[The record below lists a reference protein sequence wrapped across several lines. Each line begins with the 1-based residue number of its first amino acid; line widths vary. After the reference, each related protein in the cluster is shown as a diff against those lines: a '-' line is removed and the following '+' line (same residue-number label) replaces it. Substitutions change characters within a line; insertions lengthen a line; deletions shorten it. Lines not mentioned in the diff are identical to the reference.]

1 MALITI
7 ETKINIDDYV
17 TELSDKELIIEIK
30 RRVKISGKTLNE
42 YVKKEPAKL
51 LLSPREEE
59 FERFN
64 KWIDQNTPNIRKIRN
79 QITFEEYI
87 RLTEKYNGE
96 QIRTILTSMG
106 NYKDAPKKY
115 VSVNLTLQK
124 WMKKEYG

>member
-7 ETKINIDDYV
+7 ETKVNIDDYI
-17 TELSDKELIIEIK
+17 TELSDKELVKEIK
-30 RRVKISGKTLNE
+30 RRARVANKTIEDFLC
-42 YVKKEPAKL
+42 KQPDKL
-51 LLSPREEE
+51 ILSPKEEE
-59 FERFN
+59 FGRFN
-64 KWIDQNTPNIRKIRN
+64 KWIDENVPNIRKIRS
-79 QITFEEYI
+79 QITLEEYC

>member
-17 TELSDKELIIEIK
+17 TELSDKELIREIK

-42 YVKKEPAKL
+42 YVNKEPNKL
-51 LLSPREEE
+51 ILSPREEE

-96 QIRTILTSMG
+96 QIRTILASMG

>member
-17 TELSDKELIIEIK
+17 TELSEKELIREIK

-42 YVKKEPAKL
+42 YVKKEPSKL

-79 QITFEEYI
+79 QITFEEYT

-96 QIRTILTSMG
+96 QIRAILTSMG

-124 WMKKEYG
+124 WIKKEYG

>member
-17 TELSDKELIIEIK
+17 TELSEKELIREIK
-30 RRVKISGKTLNE
+30 RRVKISGKTLE
-42 YVKKEPAKL
+42 EFVSKEANKL

>member
-17 TELSDKELIIEIK
+17 TEISDKELIREIK
-30 RRVKISGKTLNE
+30 RRVKISGKTLE
-42 YVKKEPAKL
+42 EFVGKEANKL
-51 LLSPREEE
+51 ILSPREEE

-96 QIRTILTSMG
+96 QIRTILTSIG

>member
-17 TELSDKELIIEIK
+17 TELSDKELIREIK

-42 YVKKEPAKL
+42 YVNKEPDKL
-51 LLSPREEE
+51 ILSPREEE

-64 KWIDQNTPNIRKIRN
+64 KWIDQNVPNIRKIRN

-96 QIRTILTSMG
+96 QIRTILASIG

>member
-17 TELSDKELIIEIK
+17 TELSDKELIREIK

-42 YVKKEPAKL
+42 YVNKEPDKL
-51 LLSPREEE
+51 ILSPREEE

-96 QIRTILTSMG
+96 QIRTILASMG

>member
-7 ETKINIDDYV
+7 ETKINIDDYI
-17 TELSDKELIIEIK
+17 TEISDKELIREIK
-30 RRVKISGKTLNE
+30 RRVRISGKTLNE
-42 YVKKEPAKL
+42 YINKEPDKL
-51 LLSPREEE
+51 ILSPREEE

-87 RLTEKYNGE
+87 RLTGKYNGE
-96 QIRTILTSMG
+96 QIRTILTSIG

-124 WMKKEYG
+124 WMKKEY

>member
-17 TELSDKELIIEIK
+17 TEISDKELIREIK

-42 YVKKEPAKL
+42 YVNKEPNKL
-51 LLSPREEE
+51 ILSPREEE

-96 QIRTILTSMG
+96 QIRTILTRMG

-115 VSVNLTLQK
+115 VSVNLTLQN

>member
-17 TELSDKELIIEIK
+17 TEISEKELIREIK
-30 RRVKISGKTLNE
+30 RRVKISGKTLDE
-42 YVKKEPAKL
+42 YVNKEKTKL
-51 LLSPREEE
+51 ILSPREEE

>member
-7 ETKINIDDYV
+7 EAKINIDDYV
-17 TELSDKELIIEIK
+17 TELSDKELIREIK
-30 RRVKISGKTLNE
+30 RRVKILGKTLNE
-42 YVKKEPAKL
+42 YVNKEPNKL
-51 LLSPREEE
+51 ILSPREEE

-96 QIRTILTSMG
+96 QIRTVLASMG